1 MSDLAASATPGP
13 RTCPW
18 CAAAAADDATA
29 CGSCGAALAQR
40 ESLGDVR
47 IPGLTGLDPALE
59 DFDKR
64 PMHLRGP
71 SSSQGVA
78 PALIVGAAAG
88 GPIGAVLIGGVVAVA
103 AAEYLGAKQSGTDRA
118 ALDQVGL
125 PSELALQ
132 ALEKAR
138 ETDAAN
144 GAAADAKRADG
155 PNSGAGPH
163 PDPDPGTAPDPDRD
177 PATEP
182 QPDAAAADGGMSIW
196 RDLPQTSD
204 AEREAP

>member
-1 MSDLAASATPGP
+1 MSDEATSATPEATP
-13 RTCPW
+13 EAPTCPW
-18 CAAAAADDATA
+18 CAAPAEDAATTCA
-29 CGSCGAALAQR
+29 SCGAALAQR

-103 AAEYLGAKQSGTDRA
+103 AAEYLGAKQPGTSAA
-118 ALDQVGL
+118 ALGEVGK

-138 ETDAAN
+138 ETDAAT
-144 GAAADAKRADG
+144 GPESDAK
-155 PNSGAGPH
+155 
-163 PDPDPGTAPDPDRD
+163 PD
-177 PATEP
+177 E
-182 QPDAAAADGGMSIW
+182 PDAAAADGGMSIW
-196 RDLPQTSD
+196 RDLPPS
-204 AEREAP
+204 E

>member
-1 MSDLAASATPGP
+1 MSDEGASATPGP

-18 CAAAAADDATA
+18 CATPAAHDATTCA
-29 CGSCGAALAQR
+29 TCGAALAQR
-40 ESLGDVR
+40 ESLGDVV

-71 SSSQGVA
+71 SASQGAA

-103 AAEYLGAKQSGTDRA
+103 AAEYLGAKGPGTA
-118 ALDQVGL
+118 GTALDQLGQ

-132 ALEKAR
+132 ALEHA
-138 ETDAAN
+138 DAAKPAAEPA
-144 GAAADAKRADG
+144 GAA
-155 PNSGAGPH
+155 
-163 PDPDPGTAPDPDRD
+163 
-177 PATEP
+177 EP
-182 QPDAAAADGGMSIW
+182 EAAEPDAAAADGGMSIW
-196 RDLPQTSD
+196 RDLPPATAD
-204 AEREAP
+204 PGG

>member
-1 MSDLAASATPGP
+1 MSDEGASATPEA

-18 CAAAAADDATA
+18 CAAPATEDATTCA
-29 CGSCGAALAQR
+29 SCGAALAQR

-47 IPGLTGLDPALE
+47 IPGLTAVDPALE

-103 AAEYLGAKQSGTDRA
+103 AAEYIGARQPGTGAA
-118 ALDQVGL
+118 ALGEVGR
-125 PSELALQ
+125 PSELALK
-132 ALEKAR
+132 ALEHSKDG
-138 ETDAAN
+138 EGNSDAGPGAGS
-144 GAAADAKRADG
+144 GAA
-155 PNSGAGPH
+155 PGAP
-163 PDPDPGTAPDPDRD
+163 PEA
-177 PATEP
+177 EE
-182 QPDAAAADGGMSIW
+182 PDAAAADGGMSIW
-196 RDLPQTSD
+196 RDLPPPIAS
-204 AEREAP
+204 EEG